1 MKSVCPRDCLLPHLP
16 FHSRK
21 QPMSNHAIEVLAS
34 TSRKRSMVAPPCLA
48 AVRATAAPP
57 SRSISPSPGRSTGRS
72 SSCAKQIS
80 TWLAA
85 RQPPRGRDRPP
96 HQLRGGGPRCHRAQG
111 GQCVAVLA
119 RAEQARQRGG
129 DVTLN
134 PETNKRLLTQVSD
147 FSRTWSCSSG
157 RPAAA
162 AAWRWSRWPPLMA
175 RARWSSMPVRARPA
189 CRPAIGWRT

>member
-57 SRSISPSPGRSTGRS
+57 SRSISTSPGRSTGRS

-129 DVTLN
+129 GCHPQPGDQQATAH
-134 PETNKRLLTQVSD
+134 PGKRLLQDLELLVWETSGGGSVALEQV
-147 FSRTWSCSSG
+147 
-157 RPAAA
+157 AA
-162 AAWRWSRWPPLMA
+162 LDGEGEVV
-175 RARWSSMPVRARPA
+175 VRRQ
-189 CRPAIGWRT
+189 